1 MADLHAKA
9 GSSLKGWQEWDLGYE
24 TEYGIWSQPEIYK
37 GSASGKKGQSQH
49 QLLFQNLWSNKCKEG
64 SKGDEGGCKGCKV
77 RCKRGCKGG

>member
-49 QLLFQNLWSNKCKEG
+49 QLLFQNLGEKNA
-64 SKGDEGGCKGCKV
+64 KGDV
-77 RCKRGCKGG
+77 KGGMQSLQREM